1 MPRAMLHMRRRAG
14 LALLAMALSAAAM
27 ITMTL
32 AAPAPAPSPDP
43 AGDEGELL
51 RQIKADVFDQKWDGV
66 LASCSQFIGQYAR
79 SQDLSRVYYYKA
91 QALEH
96 VKGREEEAVAAYTD
110 YLVKFPNET
119 GALRED
125 AMLSRISMAT
135 GLYLKG
141 NKKHIGVILQ
151 GMDERGYPGIFAAI
165 QASKI
170 DHGPARAKALPILLK
185 FAGTET
191 DAEVKNECLLGVL
204 RIDPQKAGQV
214 QAQGVASAGPRPAPA
229 TGTGEPAKLIRVEV
243 YDKLKK
249 QVSVRVNMPLSFAEL
264 LLDSLS
270 QELQTEIA
278 DDLKKKGIK
287 LDLFW
292 DSIKKGGRQ
301 TIVEIDNDE
310 QHIKVWIE

>member
-1 MPRAMLHMRRRAG
+1 
-14 LALLAMALSAAAM
+14 
-27 ITMTL
+27 
-32 AAPAPAPSPDP
+32 
-43 AGDEGELL
+43 
-51 RQIKADVFDQKWDGV
+51 
-66 LASCSQFIGQYAR
+66 
-79 SQDLSRVYYYKA
+79 
-91 QALEH
+91 
-96 VKGREEEAVAAYTD
+96 
-110 YLVKFPNET
+110 
-119 GALRED
+119 
-125 AMLSRISMAT
+125 
-135 GLYLKG
+135 
-141 NKKHIGVILQ
+141 
-151 GMDERGYPGIFAAI
+151 
-165 QASKI
+165 
-170 DHGPARAKALPILLK
+170 
-185 FAGTET
+185 
-191 DAEVKNECLLGVL
+191 
-204 RIDPQKAGQV
+204 
-214 QAQGVASAGPRPAPA
+214 VASAGPRPTPA